1 MQRRALI
8 VDDDPATCRLIER
21 VLSSVGID
29 SLALT
34 QSVEAKPVLEQLK
47 FDIAF
52 LDFNMQFPDG
62 AELTRNMRERGPNS
76 MTPVVLISDDQQL
89 HAMQEGFQAGASFFL
104 YKPVDKDRVLRLVRA
119 AHGKIEHER
128 RRTRRV
134 PMKSKIQ
141 IRAAGQEIEGETV
154 DISMEGLLVKASK
167 TAPVGSS
174 VDVRLQLAQGMR
186 PIIGSGAI
194 VRHVAED
201 QMGIHLARMPV
212 AESQRLQEFLLPL
225 IPIE

>member
-8 VDDDPATCRLIER
+8 VDDDPETRRLIER

-52 LDFNMQFPDG
+52 LDFNLQFPDG
-62 AELTRNMRERGPNS
+62 AELTRRMRERGPNC
-76 MTPVVLISDDQQL
+76 MTPVVLISDDQEPS
-89 HAMQEGFQAGASFFL
+89 AMHKGFSAGASFFL

-119 AHGKIEHER
+119 AQGRMEYEK

-134 PMKSKIQ
+134 PLKSKIQ
-141 IRAAGQEIEGETV
+141 LRTAGQEIDGETV

-167 TAPVGSS
+167 IAPVGSP
-174 VDVRLQLAQGMR
+174 VDVRLHLSQGMR
-186 PIIGSGAI
+186 PILGSGAV
-194 VRHVAED
+194 VRHAPEN
-201 QMGIHLARMPV
+201 QMGIHIARMPF
-212 AESQRLQEFLLPL
+212 ADSQRLQEFLLPL
-225 IPIE
+225 IPAD